1 MLYVAIVKPELCSDM
16 FHEWD
21 VAHVLRSTSYTRGV
35 YNVTM
40 YTQNSTAVGYGQQK
54 VSPFT
59 TTVERRVDNCSAA
72 GHVRDCDC
80 DSLRCK
86 STCCADVS
94 IRSTYVILKPLRT
107 GPMLGGTTGCWT
119 SSEFVRVSGVYRT
132 GYSRR

>member
-80 DSLRCK
+80 DYNEVQIDMLCGCK
-86 STCCADVS
+86 HTKYIRHFEASENGTDVGWDNG
-94 IRSTYVILKPLRT
+94 LLDK
-107 GPMLGGTTGCWT
+107 
-119 SSEFVRVSGVYRT
+119 
-132 GYSRR
+132 